1 MLVEVTHRLTGGQA
15 KLRDRGGIAR
25 AFCTCSVREVIGES
39 NDITPQ
45 NAIACSYTE
54 ATKAGT
60 WEWISGS

>member
-1 MLVEVTHRLTGGQA
+1 MLVEVTRRLTGGQA